1 MALQARG
8 PIAPT
13 LKDISIVAE
22 GHSCTRIRK
31 MLRALPRRLSVGD
44 ELVGGV
50 VGMHNWGRGA
60 GGEAA
65 EDRRPT
71 VAGIPGFKGGE
82 YLIKGG
88 GGGRGGELCEGVLED
103 GEGGET
109 FSGEGPVDVSGVGV
123 AFVDGVFGK
132 RREFRER
139 RDWGGGDSGDG
150 GETAESYEEGGEHGA
165 THICFDNRKMD
176 VMRRRWL

>member
-1 MALQARG
+1 
-8 PIAPT
+8 
-13 LKDISIVAE
+13 
-22 GHSCTRIRK
+22 

-71 VAGIPGFKGGE
+71 VARVPGFKGGE
-82 YLIKGG
+82 YFIKSG
-88 GGGRGGELCEGVLED
+88 GGGRGGELCKGVLED

-109 FSGEGPVDVSGVGV
+109 FSGEGPIGVNSVGVG
-123 AFVDGVFGK
+123 FFDRVFGN

-139 RDWGGGDSGDG
+139 REGGGGDSGDG
-150 GETAESYEEGGEHGA
+150 GDTAEAYEEGGEDGE
-165 THICFDNRKMD
+165 THICFDNRKMG
-176 VMRRRWL
+176 VMRRTLDVRRWRGERDWLWEWGDL